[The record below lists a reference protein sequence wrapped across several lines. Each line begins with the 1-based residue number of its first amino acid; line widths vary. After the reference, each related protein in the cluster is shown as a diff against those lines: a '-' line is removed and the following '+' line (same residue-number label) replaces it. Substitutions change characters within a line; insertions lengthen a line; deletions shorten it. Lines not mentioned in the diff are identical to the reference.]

1 MAGVDSLVA
10 ANPELR
16 SGGNIPHLTYF
27 QQQPSMQLMINHDD
41 KREFAYAEP
50 DNVSLGALAENSWT
64 VVSMKE
70 EWKTIFSFQL

>member
-1 MAGVDSLVA
+1 
-10 ANPELR
+10 
-16 SGGNIPHLTYF
+16 
-27 QQQPSMQLMINHDD
+27 MQLMINHDD